1 MTIAAANAAYDTGP
15 WSEFAIALVGAAAAA
30 GTAGGLY
37 WLVPGVVLGL
47 CVGLVNSWV
56 ALIEILR

>member
-1 MTIAAANAAYDTGP
+1 MVTASVGVLAAITLA
-15 WSEFAIALVGAAAAA
+15 FAGFATAA